1 MQNHQIKVFSRHT
14 IQELEKQVN
23 QWLTDNPGIE
33 IVQFAQSESGGGG
46 GMEWFITLTVL
57 FKKMG
62 DRR

>member
-1 MQNHQIKVFSRHT
+1 MQNHQIKVFSYHT

-23 QWLTDNPGIE
+23 QWLTNNPGIE
-33 IVQFAQSESGGGG
+33 IVQFAQSESGGGI
-46 GMEWFITLTVL
+46 GMEWFVTLTVL